1 MKKVL
6 VVVDMQN
13 DFLFDALRNEEAI
26 KIAPYVKKKVEE
38 AKAQGDIILFTRDTH
53 GDDYM
58 ETVEGENLPVPHCIK
73 GTRGWEIIDDLKAAA
88 TAARIID
95 KETFGS
101 KELADFFLE
110 HAAEIEEVEFVG
122 VCTDICVI
130 SNVLLTKAMIPN
142 KKIYVDAAA
151 CAGVTP
157 EAHDTA
163 LSAMKACHIIIE
175 NEGQESWR

>member
-13 DFLFDALRNEEAI
+13 DFITDVLRNEDAI
-26 KIAPYVKKKVEE
+26 KIVPYVKKKIDEAVE
-38 AKAQGDIILFTRDTH
+38 KGDTIIYTRDTH

-58 ETVEGENLPVPHCIK
+58 ETEEGKNLPVKHCIK
-73 GTRGWEIIDDLKAAA
+73 GSEGWQIIPELNAEENAAK
-88 TAARIID
+88 IID

-101 KELADFFLE
+101 RDLAEYFKENAND
-110 HAAEIEEVEFVG
+110 IDEVEFIG

-142 KKIYVDAAA
+142 KKIIVDAKG
-151 CAGVTP
+151 CAGVTK
-157 EAHDTA
+157 ESHDTA
-163 LSAMKACHIIIE
+163 LAAMKACHIKVL
-175 NEGQESWR
+175 N

>member
-13 DFLFDALRNEEAI
+13 DFITDALRNEDAI
-26 KIAPYVKKKVEE
+26 KIVPYVKKKIDEAVE
-38 AKAQGDIILFTRDTH
+38 KGDTIIYTRDTH

-58 ETVEGENLPVPHCIK
+58 ETEEGKNLPVKHCIK
-73 GTRGWEIIDDLKAAA
+73 GSEGWQIIPELNAEENAAK
-88 TAARIID
+88 IID

-101 KELADFFLE
+101 RDLAEYFKENAND
-110 HAAEIEEVEFVG
+110 IDEVEFIG

-142 KKIYVDAAA
+142 KKIIVDAKG
-151 CAGVTP
+151 CAGVTK
-157 EAHDTA
+157 ESHDTA
-163 LSAMKACHIIIE
+163 LAAMKACHIKVL
-175 NEGQESWR
+175 N